1 MGRVLGWLGLV
12 MVVMAGAASVR
23 AQTAGQTD
31 VRNPSQPSLGVV
43 KALRFGNVVDGKG
56 KVWRDAIVIVRG
68 ERIAEVTTDSAKI
81 PAGAEVIDLRR
92 YTAIPGLIDVHTHIT
107 YYWDQT
113 SAVHPFEQ
121 QAGPRLPAVTV
132 FLAQEN
138 ARRTLEAGVTTVRDL
153 GASDWDDIAMRD
165 LSNRGTT
172 IGRGA
177 MIGPRMFVAGWGIY
191 VADAASRPGVAAL
204 PGGRADNV
212 SEVMRVIREE
222 VAAGVDVI
230 KMYASTG
237 TDKDVTGYQTYT
249 YEEIRMAVELAHKYG
264 KKIAVH
270 SYGPDGARDA
280 IRAGA
285 DSVEHATDM
294 DDATIAEMAKRGTFY
309 VPTIDHNRYYV
320 ENREI
325 FGWGPDVAAGLNDY
339 IRRNF
344 ETARRAF
351 KAGVRFAMGSDAL
364 FTMCGQNT
372 RELGWFVKLG
382 MTPEQALATA
392 GSNAAT
398 LLGKENELGAIAPG
412 YFADVVAVE
421 GDPLADIKVAINN
434 VRWVMK
440 GGTAVV
446 DKTKAEKAN

>member
-1 MGRVLGWLGLV
+1 V
-12 MVVMAGAASVR
+12 A
-23 AQTAGQTD
+23 
-31 VRNPSQPSLGVV
+31 
-43 KALRFGNVVDGKG
+43 KALRFGKVVDGKG
-56 KVWRDAIVIVRG
+56 SVLENAIVVVRG
-68 ERIAEVTTDSAKI
+68 DRISDVTTDAWKI

-92 YTAIPGLIDVHTHIT
+92 YTAIPGLIDVHTHLT
-107 YYWDQT
+107 FYWDQI
-113 SAVHPFEQ
+113 SKVRPFDQ
-121 QAGPRLPAVTV
+121 LGSPRLPAVSV

-153 GASDWDDIAMRD
+153 GASDWNDIAMRD
-165 LSNRGTT
+165 LINRGD
-172 IGRGA
+172 
-177 MIGPRMFVAGWGIY
+177 MVGPRMFVAGYGIY
-191 VADAASRPGVAAL
+191 VADAPPRPGYITP
-204 PGGRADNV
+204 PGGRAD
-212 SEVMRVIREE
+212 SLPDIMRVLREE

-237 TDKDVTGYQTYT
+237 TDKDVTGFQTFT
-249 YEEIRMAVELAHKYG
+249 FEEIKAAADLAHKYG
-264 KKIAVH
+264 KRLAVH

-294 DDATIAEMAKRGTFY
+294 DDGTIVEMARRGTYY
-309 VPTIDHNRYYV
+309 VPTIDHNRWYA
-320 ENREI
+320 EHITI
-325 FGWGPDVAAGLNDY
+325 FGWDNEKQIVEGLNDY

-364 FTMCGQNT
+364 FTMCGENT

-392 GSNAAT
+392 TTNAAA
-398 LLGKENELGAIAPG
+398 LLGKEKELGAIAPG
-412 YFADVVAVE
+412 FFADIVAVE
-421 GDPLADIKVAINN
+421 GDPLTDVNVTINN

-440 GGTAVV
+440 GGAVV
-446 DKTKAEKAN
+446 ADRSKPAPAK